1 MKTKKSKTRTTAP
14 KTKSVPKQKTA
25 SADPPAASP
34 EIQLI
39 TPFLWFDKD
48 AENAANFY
56 CSIFP
61 NSKITKITRNG
72 EAGAGPVGSVL
83 MVEFLLNGQQFYAM
97 NAGSGN
103 EFTDAISLLVHV
115 RTQEELDYY
124 WSKLTDGGK
133 EVACGWLKD
142 KYGLSWQIT
151 PIALIK
157 MISDPN
163 PKKADRAM
171 KAMMEM
177 VKLNIPALEK
187 AFGGK

>member
-1 MKTKKSKTRTTAP
+1 MKTKKSKPKTSSQ

-25 SADPPAASP
+25 SARPPAASP
-34 EIQLI
+34 KIQLI

-83 MVEFLLNGQQFYAM
+83 VVEFLLNGQQFYAM

-103 EFTDAISLLVHV
+103 EFTDAISLLVHA

-124 WSKLTDGGK
+124 WSKLTAGGK

-142 KYGLSWQIT
+142 KFGLSWQIT
-151 PIALIK
+151 PITLLK

-163 PKKADRAM
+163 RKKADRAM
-171 KAMMEM
+171 KAMMDM
-177 VKLNIPALEK
+177 VKLDIKKLET
-187 AFGGK
+187 AFEG

>member
-1 MKTKKSKTRTTAP
+1 MKTQKSKTKTTAA
-14 KTKSVPKQKTA
+14 KTKSPKQKTA
-25 SADPPAASP
+25 SAQPPAASP
-34 EIQLI
+34 QIQLI

-61 NSKITKITRNG
+61 NSKIIKITRNG

-83 MVEFLLNGQQFYAM
+83 VVEFMLNGQQFYAM

-124 WSKLTDGGK
+124 WSKLTEGGK

-142 KYGLSWQIT
+142 KFGLSWQIT
-151 PIALIK
+151 PIALLK

-163 PKKADRAM
+163 QKKADRAM

-177 VKLNIPALEK
+177 VKLDIKKLQAAYER
-187 AFGGK
+187 A